1 MPRTLRPPMTPSGST
16 PLPKDTTQ
24 KAASAV
30 RRAQR
35 VIDAEDRTIDAKIA
49 TVHKLLPQGFTPAM
63 NPDLL
68 PPAIRA
74 KTERSAQEVLAA
86 VDPHDGF
93 MPTPL
98 QSEAVYDM
106 AKWGVP
112 LAAIRLK
119 IVNPLTK
126 KPIATDTLKKYFHE
140 ELAAGDADAK
150 VDLSK
155 TAYHM
160 ATTRPDEYDA
170 DGKLVKAGREA
181 NPSVLIALSKH
192 RLGWFENKNI
202 TVTHTT
208 GGVDPELAE
217 ALQQLSPDELRTIR
231 RIADGRA
238 DQKAESGQQGD

>member
-1 MPRTLRPPMTPSGST
+1 MPRSLRPPMAPKGST
-16 PLPKDTTQ
+16 PLPKDTTPQ
-24 KAASAV
+24 AASAI

-35 VIDAEDRTIDAKIA
+35 VIDHADRDLDAKIA
-49 TVHKLLPQGFTPAM
+49 TVHKLLPQGFSPAM

-74 KTERSAQEVLAA
+74 KTERSAQEVLAS

-112 LAAIRLK
+112 LDAIRLK
-119 IVNPLTK
+119 IVNPLTR
-126 KPIATDTLKKYFHE
+126 KPIATDTLKKYFYE

-150 VDLSK
+150 VELSK
-155 TAYHM
+155 TGYHL
-160 ATTRPDEYDA
+160 ATNRPDEYDA
-170 DGKLVKAGREA
+170 DGKIVKAGREA

-192 RLGWFENKNI
+192 RLKWFENKNI
-202 TVTHTT
+202 TVTHNM
-208 GGVDPELAE
+208 GVDPELAE
-217 ALQQLSPDELRTIR
+217 ALGQLSPDELRTIR